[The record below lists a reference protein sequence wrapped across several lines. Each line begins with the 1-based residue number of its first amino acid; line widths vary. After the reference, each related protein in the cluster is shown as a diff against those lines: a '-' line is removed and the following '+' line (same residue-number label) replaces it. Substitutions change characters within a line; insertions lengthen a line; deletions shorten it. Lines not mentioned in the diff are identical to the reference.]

1 MTPWDL
7 WLDAVSEPVHDF
19 RDMHDGSVQIIER
32 DEPVS
37 LEHENDAEVVQFE
50 LDLFVRGF
58 RRGLILN
65 TKEHTAVRYPLGSV
79 RAAINGDRQVFDRRL
94 NQTSVEAI
102 SGPTDT
108 PEDNM
113 VLPMLIAVGDRGEDG
128 EWVFQSPF
136 PSVVRLEAV
145 DDLPVATSDPLQH
158 PLAMFPVV
166 PLMLEDRELR
176 ARAFGDFVS
185 AVDDELEDKV
195 IQDRARLD
203 SDAAELDCPVGI
215 KLAVDIGADGLA
227 ISVTLNDDAIWQRLH
242 IGGDFIPQRIEVALS
257 EINSPLDS

>member
-1 MTPWDL
+1 VTPWDL

-58 RRGLILN
+58 RRGLILD

-79 RAAINGDRQVFDRRL
+79 RAAINGDRQVFDRRVD
-94 NQTSVEAI
+94 QASIKAI
-102 SGPTDT
+102 GSPTD
-108 PEDNM
+108 PSEDNM

-145 DDLPVATSDPLQH
+145 DDLPVATSDSLQH

-185 AVDDELEDKV
+185 AVDDKLEDKV

-203 SDAAELDCPVGI
+203 SDTTELDCPIGI
-215 KLAVDIGADGLA
+215 RVAVDVGANGLTVA
-227 ISVTLNDDAIWQRLH
+227 VTLNNDPIWQRLH
-242 IGGDFIPQRIEVALS
+242 ISSDFIPQRIEFSLS
-257 EINSPLDS
+257 ASNSPLGS